1 MIKLAELLR
10 HQREDLAKLMT
21 MEMGKR
27 TGEALAE
34 VDKCAWVC
42 TYYADHA
49 ERFLQNERIESDA
62 SDSFVA
68 YEPLG
73 VILAV
78 MPWNFPFWQVFRFA
92 APALMAGNTALL
104 KHASNVS
111 GCAIAIQQLF
121 SDAGFP
127 EDAFITLLI
136 PSSKVKEVIAHPKV
150 KAVTLTGSE
159 AAGRSVAAEAGKYL
173 KKCVL
178 ELGGSDPYLILADAD
193 LELAVKTCVQSRLLN
208 AGQSCIAAKR
218 FILVPEVYDAFTDLF
233 LREMEKITV
242 GDPTQA
248 ATGIGPLARVD
259 LRDDLHDQVLRSV
272 AMGARILL
280 GGNIPEGVGAYYP
293 PTVLTDVTPAMPA
306 FREELFGPVAPLI
319 RAESEAHAL
328 ALANDSEFGLG
339 AAVFSGDKGRAQ
351 RIAQQDLQAGSCFV
365 NGLVKSDPR
374 LPFGGIK
381 LSGFGRELS
390 HHGIREFVN
399 VKTVW
404 VR

>member
-49 ERFLQNERIESDA
+49 ERFLQNERIETDA

-159 AAGRSVAAEAGKYL
+159 AAGRSVAAEAGK
-173 KKCVL
+173 
-178 ELGGSDPYLILADAD
+178 
-193 LELAVKTCVQSRLLN
+193 
-208 AGQSCIAAKR
+208 
-218 FILVPEVYDAFTDLF
+218 
-233 LREMEKITV
+233 
-242 GDPTQA
+242 
-248 ATGIGPLARVD
+248 
-259 LRDDLHDQVLRSV
+259 
-272 AMGARILL
+272 
-280 GGNIPEGVGAYYP
+280 
-293 PTVLTDVTPAMPA
+293 
-306 FREELFGPVAPLI
+306 
-319 RAESEAHAL
+319 
-328 ALANDSEFGLG
+328 
-339 AAVFSGDKGRAQ
+339 
-351 RIAQQDLQAGSCFV
+351 
-365 NGLVKSDPR
+365 
-374 LPFGGIK
+374 
-381 LSGFGRELS
+381 
-390 HHGIREFVN
+390 
-399 VKTVW
+399 
-404 VR
+404 